1 MWDVLSVDEVK
12 KQATTVRDAKLLSKL
27 LTKMAYEKRI
37 ELNMRMDDITVQVVD
52 VNPMLFRRSF
62 YIDVN
67 TTVNCSCSI
76 S

>member
-37 ELNMRMDDITVQVVD
+37 ELNMHMDDITVQVVD